1 MMRKS
6 VNKLISMALATVMT
20 LSFMGCGQ
28 TSEGGDGS
36 GNTLETQEG
45 SGQAKEAGSS
55 GSVDLMAD
63 IVAEK
68 VSYEVELTEEQTVA
82 VTDFYVR
89 LFQQSVKEGENTLIS
104 PLSLWTALAMTA
116 NGARGET
123 LVQMEEVF
131 GMSVENMNSYLNTY
145 VNQLPDGEGYELSI
159 ANGIWFKNDGK
170 FSVEQDFLQLNA
182 NCYGADA
189 HKAPFDGTTLSEI
202 NQWVSDNTKG
212 RVKNILDQMDDDA
225 VMYLVNALSFDGE
238 WNNIYN
244 EMQIQDGIFTLENG
258 DEKQVKMMYS
268 EEYQYLEDEQAVGF
282 LKYYKDKNYAFA
294 ALLPN
299 EGVSVSDY
307 ISTLTGERLYQILTD
322 IQETKVKAAVPAFHY
337 EYEAEMSDIL
347 AAMGMTNAFDGELA
361 DFTGIGTYPDAN
373 LVINRVLHKAYIAV
387 DEKGTEAGAAS
398 AVEMIAKTSLDI
410 PEMNKYVY
418 LDRPFLYMIIDCET
432 SLPVFMGTA
441 MEIE

>member
-1 MMRKS
+1 
-6 VNKLISMALATVMT
+6 MALATAMT
-20 LSFMGCGQ
+20 FTLAGCGQ

-45 SGQAKEAGSS
+45 RGQVKEAGSN

-63 IVAEK
+63 IMAEK
-68 VSYEVELTEEQTVA
+68 TDYEAELTKEQTVA
-82 VTDFYVR
+82 ATDFYVR
-89 LFQQSVKEGENTLIS
+89 LFQNSMKEGENTLIS

-123 LVQMEEVF
+123 LAQMEEVF
-131 GMSVENMNSYLNTY
+131 GMSVESMNSYLNTY
-145 VNQLPDGEGYELSI
+145 VNQLPEGEGYDLSL
-159 ANGIWFKNDGK
+159 ANGIWFKDDEK
-170 FSVEQDFLQLNA
+170 FSVEQDFLQFNA

-189 HKAPFDGTTLSEI
+189 YKAPFDDATLSEI
-202 NQWVSDNTKG
+202 NQWVSDHTKG
-212 RVKNILDQMDDDA
+212 RVENILDKIDKDE
-225 VMYLVNALSFDGE
+225 VMYLVNALTFDGE
-238 WNNIYN
+238 WQNIYTD
-244 EMQIQDGIFTLENG
+244 MQVQDGIFITEAQT
-258 DEKQVKMMYS
+258 EKQVKMMYS
-268 EEYQYLEDEQAVGF
+268 DENQYLEDEQAVGF

-307 ISTLTGERLYQILTD
+307 VSTLTGERLYQILTD
-322 IQETKVKAAVPAFHY
+322 IQETKVKAAIPVFDY

-347 AAMGMTNAFDGELA
+347 TAMGMTDAFDGDLA
-361 DFTGIGTYPDAN
+361 DFTGIGTYTDAN
-373 LVINRVLHKAYIAV
+373 LVINRVLHKTYIAV
-387 DEKGTEAGAAS
+387 DERGTEAGAAS
-398 AVEMIAKTSLDI
+398 AAEMAAVMSLDI

-441 MEIE
+441 MEIGE

>member
-6 VNKLISMALATVMT
+6 IHKLFSMALATVMT
-20 LSFMGCGQ
+20 LSFVGCGQ
-28 TSEGGDGS
+28 TSESGS
-36 GNTLETQEG
+36 GNTIETQEG
-45 SGQAKEAGSS
+45 SGQAKEVSSS

-68 VSYEVELTEEQTVA
+68 AGYEAELTKEQTVA
-82 VTDFYVR
+82 ATDFYVR
-89 LFQQSVKEGENTLIS
+89 LFQHSVKEGENTLIS
-104 PLSLWTALAMTA
+104 PLSIWTALAMTT

-123 LVQMEEVF
+123 LAQMEEVF
-131 GMSVENMNSYLNTY
+131 GMSVENMNFYLNTY
-145 VNQLPDGEGYELSI
+145 VNQLPDGEGYELSL
-159 ANGIWFKNDGK
+159 ANGIWFKDDGK
-170 FSVEQDFLQLNA
+170 FSVEQDFLQFNA

-189 HKAPFDGTTLSEI
+189 YKAPFDDTTLSEI

-225 VMYLVNALSFDGE
+225 VMYLVNALTFDGE
-238 WNNIYN
+238 WNSIYN

-258 DEKQVKMMYS
+258 NEKQVKMMYS

-294 ALLPN
+294 ALLPD

-307 ISTLTGERLYQILTD
+307 VSTLTGERLYQILTE
-322 IQETKVKAAVPAFHY
+322 IQETKVKAAIPAFHY

-347 AAMGMTNAFDGELA
+347 AAMGMIDAFDGERA
-361 DFTGIGTYPDAN
+361 DFTGIGTYTDAN
-373 LVINRVLHKAYIAV
+373 LVINRVLHKAYISV